1 MKQNGLL
8 NVEKNSNRYEVRT
21 ENDTTKVASMV
32 TEQNQKLISM
42 LKV

>member
-1 MKQNGLL
+1 MIF
-8 NVEKNSNRYEVRT
+8 NVEKNSNRYEVRI